1 MLRAAVRASVR
12 LGRAHSTTAEAFRH
26 VVMQRHAA
34 AAFDATRDV
43 PEAILEDVMQLTRR
57 APSSFNIQPWTCV
70 LVRSAAQRE
79 LVGRAALSE
88 SNRRRVMDAPL
99 TAVFCADLEPAHALP
114 RVKAEAVAR
123 GKDARQ
129 VEDLELAVGYYATH
143 GKLASLVKGVAANA
157 LSPVA
162 PAPQPEGRK
171 AWAYKSAMLAAQTY
185 LLAATAHGLATAPM
199 EGFDAAR
206 LRAYLDVPARYALP
220 LVVATGYAPAESPE
234 PPPSPRLDVTDLF
247 FEDRFGARPAGS

>member
-1 MLRAAVRASVR
+1 MPR
-12 LGRAHSTTAEAFRH
+12 LGRTHSTAAEAFRH

-43 PEAILEDVMQLTRR
+43 ADNVLQDIMQLTRR

-123 GKDARQ
+123 GKDC
-129 VEDLELAVGYYATH
+129 
-143 GKLASLVKGVAANA
+143 
-157 LSPVA
+157 
-162 PAPQPEGRK
+162 
-171 AWAYKSAMLAAQTY
+171 
-185 LLAATAHGLATAPM
+185 LLYT
-199 EGFDAAR
+199 
-206 LRAYLDVPARYALP
+206 
-220 LVVATGYAPAESPE
+220 S
-234 PPPSPRLDVTDLF
+234 PSPR
-247 FEDRFGARPAGS
+247 DRG